1 MPKQK
6 KEICVPFGKK
16 ITHSNSVLSC
26 ELLFSD
32 NKCSL
37 IASYK
42 AGQLKVY

>member
-6 KEICVPFGKK
+6 KEICVPFRKK
-16 ITHSNSVLSC
+16 ITHTNSVLSC